1 MLPYLP
7 PATSFVTLQV
17 PHLPVGIEHQVLA
30 ILREIS
36 ERDVPPQ
43 LAVRRTALIE
53 RKVSRNER
61 GIAHAQVGILARLLE
76 GEEPREHGSVAFG
89 GHAAVVVKSDVAGYA
104 VRQEPILSGRKG
116 HPAIV
121 V

>member
-7 PATSFVTLQV
+7 PATCFVTLEV
-17 PHLPVGIEHQVLA
+17 PHPPVGIEHQDLA

-36 ERDVPPQ
+36 ERDLPPQ

-61 GIAHAQVGILARLLE
+61 VIAHAQIGVLARLLE
-76 GEEPREHGSVAFG
+76 REEPREHGSVAFG
-89 GHAAVVVKSDVAGYA
+89 GHAAVVVESDVAGT
-104 VRQEPILSGRKG
+104 PSGKSLSCLVAKVTR
-116 HPAIV
+116 PL
-121 V
+121 